1 MWSRFGAV
9 SETWGLAFQ
18 RTTVKCVKNKQKGVG
33 T

>member
-18 RTTVKCVKNKQKGVG
+18 RTTVKCVKKKGVG